1 MPFRFQ
7 RMTMSTK
14 LIKDRKRI
22 TTAGERKVNEAS
34 TAVKSRLQIGNL
46 QENSLSRQDK
56 TAIIYKYKITLE
68 YDGTNYSG
76 WQKQNNAKSIQGAL
90 ITAAQNFFDAPV
102 EIQGAG
108 RTDAGVHALA
118 QVAHLEAAK
127 KINPAT
133 LQMGIN
139 DNLPASINILHVEN
153 APLRFHARHS
163 AVSRS
168 YLYLIAR
175 RRTAFG
181 KRYVW
186 WIKDNLDIKKMQQ
199 AIHVFAGFHDFS
211 SFADKRMDKDASTQV
226 NIENVQLKEF
236 DDLIAV
242 RVTGSHFLWKMV
254 RRIIGIAV
262 EAGRGKFTIS
272 DIEQMINSHTDIPA
286 QFTAPPSGL
295 YLEKVLYEG
304 DTMPEMK
311 LPIYL

>member
-1 MPFRFQ
+1 M
-7 RMTMSTK
+7 
-14 LIKDRKRI
+14 IH
-22 TTAGERKVNEAS
+22 
-34 TAVKSRLQIGNL
+34 
-46 QENSLSRQDK
+46 
-56 TAIIYKYKITLE
+56 KYKITLE
-68 YDGTNYSG
+68 YDGTSYSG
-76 WQKQNNAKSIQGAL
+76 WQKQNNAKSIQGTL
-90 ITAAQNFFDAPV
+90 ITAAQNFLDSPV

-118 QVAHLEAAK
+118 QVAHLESSR
-127 KINPAT
+127 KINPET
-133 LQMGIN
+133 LQIGLN
-139 DNLPASINILHVEN
+139 DNLPSSINILQVEN
-153 APLRFHARHS
+153 AQPRFHARHH

-186 WIKDNLDIKKMQQ
+186 WIKDNLDIKKMQR
-199 AIHVFAGFHDFS
+199 AIHVFSGFHDFS
-211 SFADKRMDKDASTQV
+211 SFADKRMDKETSTQV

-236 DDLIAV
+236 DNLIAV
-242 RVTGSHFLWKMV
+242 RITGSHFLWKMV
-254 RRIIGIAV
+254 RRIIGITV
-262 EAGRGKFTIS
+262 ENGRGKFTIR